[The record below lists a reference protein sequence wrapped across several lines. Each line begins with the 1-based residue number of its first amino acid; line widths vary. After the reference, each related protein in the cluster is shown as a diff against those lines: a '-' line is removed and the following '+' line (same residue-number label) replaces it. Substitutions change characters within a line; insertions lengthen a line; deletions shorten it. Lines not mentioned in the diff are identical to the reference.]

1 MKLNAIKKVLHKNN
15 YTVRYKY
22 TGMEWQE
29 CEDTVILI

>member
-1 MKLNAIKKVLHKNN
+1 MLLKRVLPKNN

-29 CEDTVILI
+29 CEDKSVKVILI